1 MRDLEIRGAGN
12 LLGAEQHGQIESVGY
27 DLYMK
32 LLNEAILEEKGEKI
46 KERAECTVSLNID
59 AYIPEKYIR
68 SAAQRIDA
76 YKKIATICSEE
87 DVTDVRDELTDRY
100 GTAPKSVERLLDVAL
115 CRALA
120 ARSGIKRVELRGN
133 TILFIADKPDI
144 ATWSEIYDKYKNG
157 LIPPSATAPVAY
169 RMRAN
174 EDPTVVCRRI
184 LTDYYKAA
192 NQ

>member
-1 MRDLEIRGAGN
+1 MEI
-12 LLGAEQHGQIESVGY
+12 
-27 DLYMK
+27 
-32 LLNEAILEEKGEKI
+32 
-46 KERAECTVSLNID
+46 
-59 AYIPEKYIR
+59 
-68 SAAQRIDA
+68 
-76 YKKIATICSEE
+76 YKKISLISTPE
-87 DVTDVRDELTDRY
+87 DADDVYDELTDRY

-144 ATWSEIYDKYKNG
+144 ATWSEIYDKDKNG